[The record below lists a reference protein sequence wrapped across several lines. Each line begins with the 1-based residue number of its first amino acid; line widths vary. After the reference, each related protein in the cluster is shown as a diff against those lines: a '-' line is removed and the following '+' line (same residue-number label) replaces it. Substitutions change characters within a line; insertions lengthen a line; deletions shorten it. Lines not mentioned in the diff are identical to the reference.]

1 MWTLVIMLHA
11 ISPNVPPSKGSISLP
26 TQNLEECQQIRD
38 YVKKAWES
46 DMYRVTANC
55 ISKGNFR

>member
-11 ISPNVPPSKGSISLP
+11 ISPNVPPSKGSITLP
-26 TQNLEECQQIRD
+26 TQNIEECQQVRD

-46 DMYRVTANC
+46 DKYRVTANC
-55 ISKGNFR
+55 VPSARR

>member
-11 ISPNVPPSKGSISLP
+11 ISPNVPPSKGSIILP
-26 TQNLEECQQIRD
+26 TQSIEECQQVRD

-46 DMYRVTANC
+46 DKYRVTANC
-55 ISKGNFR
+55 VPSGRR

>member
-11 ISPNVPPSKGSISLP
+11 ISPNVPPSKGSITLP
-26 TQNLEECQQIRD
+26 TQSIEECQQVRD

-46 DMYRVTANC
+46 DKYRVTANC
-55 ISKGNFR
+55 VPNGRR

>member
-1 MWTLVIMLHA
+1 MLHA
-11 ISPNVPPSKGSISLP
+11 VSPNVPPSKGSISLP